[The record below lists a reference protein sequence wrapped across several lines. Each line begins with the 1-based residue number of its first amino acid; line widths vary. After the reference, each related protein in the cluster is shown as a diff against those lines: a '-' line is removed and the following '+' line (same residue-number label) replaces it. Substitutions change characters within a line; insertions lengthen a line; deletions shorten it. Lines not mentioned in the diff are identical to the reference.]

1 MFTGLVEAR
10 ATLHAAAARGSDRRL
25 TLAVPPVNG
34 RGEPLAGDAKLGD
47 SVALNGCCLTVV
59 EVADGPSSEPGA
71 GDLWSFEAGAETL
84 GRTNLGGLKPGDGV
98 NVERSLRAG
107 DRLGGHVVQGHVD
120 AVGAVARLDRDGEW
134 LNMHFNAPAN
144 VAELL
149 VDKGS
154 VAVDGVSLTVCEP
167 RGDSFYVALIPHT
180 LGETTLGDRG
190 VGDRVNL
197 EADILG
203 KYMRKLLGAYAGGRA
218 SSGGA
223 SI

>member
-10 ATLHAAAARGSDRRL
+10 AVIDRLDRRGSDVRL
-25 TLAVPPVNG
+25 TLAVPDANG
-34 RGEPLAGDAKLGD
+34 RGEPLAGDVKLGD

-59 EVADGPSSEPGA
+59 EIDG
-71 GDLWSFEAGAETL
+71 DRWSFEAGAETL
-84 GRTNLGGLKPGDGV
+84 SRTNLGDLSAGDGV

-120 AVGAVARLDRDGEW
+120 AVGTVAELDRDGEW
-134 LNMHFNAPAN
+134 VHMHLTAPPA

-154 VAVDGVSLTVCEP
+154 VCVDGVSLTVCEP
-167 RGDSFYVALIPHT
+167 RGDRFYVALIPHT

-190 VGDRVNL
+190 AGDRVNL
-197 EADILG
+197 EADVLG
-203 KYMRKLLGAYAGGRA
+203 KYVRKLLGPHLAGIER
-218 SSGGA
+218 
-223 SI
+223 

>member
-1 MFTGLVEAR
+1 MFTGLVEAK
-10 ATLHAAAARGSDRRL
+10 ARLERVRVRVRDGTGRGADRLL
-25 TLAVPPVNG
+25 TLALPAENG
-34 RGEPLAGDAKLGD
+34 RGEPLAGDVRLGD

-59 EVADGPSSEPGA
+59 EIADGQTA

-84 GRTNLGGLKPGDGV
+84 SRTTLGELAPGDGV

-107 DRLGGHVVQGHVD
+107 DRLGGHLVQGHVD
-120 AVGAVARLDRDGEW
+120 AVGTVEKLDRDGEW
-134 LNMHFNAPAN
+134 LNMHFAAPPA

-154 VAVDGVSLTVCEP
+154 VCVDGVSLTVCEP
-167 RGDSFYVALIPHT
+167 RGGSFFVALIPHT

-197 EADILG
+197 EADIVG
-203 KYMRKLLGAYAGGRA
+203 KYLRKFAEPYLRDR
-218 SSGGA
+218 SHS
-223 SI
+223 